1 MNIQDKKTN
10 NAKKNGFTLIEV
22 LVSIFIFSLLM
33 VVTFDFFSSSVF
45 GYRNSKA
52 IQKDLENAQY
62 AMNIMTKTLRTS
74 SIIKYGSNGYWIRS
88 YDYSRKTG
96 KCILYQFNSTS
107 NKLESGS
114 SDVADSDKTLCE
126 SASITTKEMTASYIN
141 NFEFIVVPSSATT
154 DPKVVGRVTISAEVC
169 ATNNCAGT
177 AYGEK
182 DAARIQSTVS
192 LRNME

>member
-52 IQKDLENAQY
+52 IQRDLESAQY

-74 SIIKYGSNGYWIRS
+74 KVIDSNLNMIRV

-96 KCILYQFNSTS
+96 TGKCIVYQFSGD
-107 NKLESGS
+107 KLVSGS
-114 SDVADSDKTLCE
+114 SNVADTNETLCT
-126 SASITTKEMTASYIN
+126 SALLIQTKEITASYIN
-141 NFEFIVVPSSATT
+141 NFEFNVVPSSATSS
-154 DPKVVGRVTISAEVC
+154 PKMVGRVTISAEVC
-169 ATNNCAGT
+169 ATLNCAGT
-177 AYGEK
+177 VYGEK
-182 DAARIQSTVS
+182 DVARIQSTVS

>member
-1 MNIQDKKTN
+1 MNIPDRKRN

-33 VVTFDFFSSSVF
+33 IVTFDFFSSSVF

-52 IQKDLENAQY
+52 IQKDLESAQY

-74 SIIKYGSNGYWIRS
+74 KVIDSSSSMIRI
-88 YDYSRKTG
+88 YDYSRKTE
-96 KCILYQFNSTS
+96 KCIVYRFAG
-107 NKLESGS
+107 NKLVSGS
-114 SDVADSDKTLCE
+114 SNVADTEETLCTP
-126 SASITTKEMTASYIN
+126 ALSIQTKEMATNYIN
-141 NFEFIVVPSSATT
+141 KFEFSVMPSSA

-169 ATNNCAGT
+169 ATLNCAGT
-177 AYGEK
+177 VYGEK